1 MKLSNNT
8 IEALRSFATINS
20 NIAFGVE
27 PKTLRSVAISKNL
40 MAKTSIEEDFPYKFG
55 VYDLNQFLSCV
66 TLFEN
71 PELTFSD
78 TQKFV
83 TISDGISSI
92 QYFFSDI
99 ENLVTSD
106 KDLKMPDTEVTF
118 TLTDTQ
124 LKAISKASGV
134 IAGDHMLVTNKDGT
148 ISVTVTDT
156 EDPTSNKFSLDIAN
170 CDIKTDENFEFI
182 FNINS
187 FKFKTASEYV
197 FDISSKMISA
207 VKAGDTQYWVA
218 LDKNSKYG
226 V

>member
-1 MKLSNNT
+1 
-8 IEALRSFATINS
+8 
-20 NIAFGVE
+20 
-27 PKTLRSVAISKNL
+27 